1 MIYMKRTLLTIAAG
15 ALIFTACQNAPKA
28 DKAEATEAQQVQ
40 QTTGNI
46 YKADLAQSHIE
57 FIGTKP
63 TGKHHG
69 TFLLKSGELTV
80 DGGNVSGGKFVIDI
94 NSLKTDDQ
102 DSAGNAKLGGH
113 LLSSDFFD
121 GTKHPE
127 ATFEITAVKAGTDTT
142 GSKEIVMKDATHT
155 VTGNLTLKGVSKSI
169 SFPAKL
175 AVSDA
180 SVTADANFNIDRTQ
194 WNLSYGNDK
203 SLGDHFIH
211 PEVNIQLHIV
221 ANK

>member
-1 MIYMKRTLLTIAAG
+1 MKRTLLTIATG
-15 ALIFTACQNAPKA
+15 SLLFTACQNAPKA

-40 QTTGNI
+40 QTGGTT
-46 YKADLAQSHIE
+46 YKADLAQSHVE

-63 TGKHHG
+63 VGKHHG
-69 TFLLKSGELTV
+69 TFMLKDGQIVV

-94 NSLKTDDQ
+94 NSLKVDDQ
-102 DSAGNAKLGGH
+102 DSTGNAKLGGH
-113 LLSSDFFD
+113 LLGPDFFD
-121 GTKHPE
+121 GTKNPE
-127 ATFEITAVKAGTDTT
+127 ATFEITAVKPGVDTAGN
-142 GSKEIVMKDATHT
+142 KEIVMKDATHT
-155 VTGNLTLKGVSKSI
+155 VTGNLTLKGVTKSI

-175 AVSDA
+175 ATTDANVIADA
-180 SVTADANFNIDRTQ
+180 SFNIDRTQ

-211 PEVNIQLHIV
+211 PEVNIQLHVI

>member
-1 MIYMKRTLLTIAAG
+1 MKRTLLTIAAG
-15 ALIFTACQNAPKA
+15 SLIFAACQNAPKA

-40 QTTGNI
+40 QGTGNI
-46 YKADLAQSHIE
+46 YKADLAQSHVE

-69 TFLLKSGELTV
+69 TFRLAEGQLNV
-80 DGGNVSGGKFVIDI
+80 NGGDVSGGKFIIDI
-94 NSLKTDDQ
+94 RSLKVDDQ
-102 DSAGNAKLGGH
+102 DSTGNAKLGGH
-113 LLSSDFFD
+113 LMSPDFFD
-121 GTKHPE
+121 AAKDST
-127 ATFEITAVKAGTDTT
+127 ATFEITGVKAGTDTA
-142 GSKEIVMKDATHT
+142 GNKEIVMKDATHT
-155 VTGNLTLKGVSKSI
+155 VTGNLTLKGVTKSI
-169 SFPAKL
+169 SFPARL
-175 AVSDA
+175 AVTDA
-180 SVTADANFNIDRTQ
+180 NVIADANFNIDRTQ

>member
-1 MIYMKRTLLTIAAG
+1 MKRTLLTIAAG
-15 ALIFTACQNAPKA
+15 SLLFTACQNAPKA

-40 QTTGNI
+40 QGTGNI
-46 YKADLAQSHIE
+46 YKADLAQSHVE

-63 TGKHHG
+63 VGKHHG
-69 TFLLKSGELTV
+69 TFMLSEGQLTV
-80 DGGNVSGGKFVIDI
+80 DGGEVSGGKFVIDVK
-94 NSLKTDDQ
+94 SLKTDDQ

-113 LLSSDFFD
+113 LLSADFFD
-121 GTKHPE
+121 AANDST
-127 ATFEITAVKAGTDTT
+127 ATFEITGVKAGVDTA
-142 GSKEIVMKDATHT
+142 GNKEIVMKDATHT
-155 VTGNLTLKGVSKSI
+155 ITGNLTLKKVTKNI
-169 SFPAKL
+169 SFPARL
-175 AVSDA
+175 AVNDA
-180 SVTADANFNIDRTQ
+180 NVIADANFNIDRTQ